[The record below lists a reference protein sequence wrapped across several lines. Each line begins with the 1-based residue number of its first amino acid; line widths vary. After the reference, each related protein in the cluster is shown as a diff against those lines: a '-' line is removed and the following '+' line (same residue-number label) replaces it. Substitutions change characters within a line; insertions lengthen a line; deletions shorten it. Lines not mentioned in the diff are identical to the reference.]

1 MPKLSWLS
9 KWLNI
14 GTGSNCR
21 PTTARLNSGFILV
34 DNLSPGANK
43 CEVFDWHFN
52 TMQLSKGNVIWYRI
66 NGGRIWYDIV
76 IWWVIK
82 MLLCKCEGY

>member
-21 PTTARLNSGFILV
+21 PTTARLNGGFTLV

-43 CEVFDWHFN
+43 CEMFDWHFN
-52 TMQLSKGNVIWYRI
+52 TVQFN
-66 NGGRIWYDIV
+66 
-76 IWWVIK
+76 
-82 MLLCKCEGY
+82 